1 MDTAQVLAFSLVMLN
16 TDAHNDAIR
25 KDRKMTL
32 QQYKN
37 NLRGI
42 CKDGS
47 SPDPTMLGAMYVGIC
62 RFPWQVEE
70 REHVVKVREGW
81 LHKVSSNTSG
91 KVLPSHR
98 RRTLTPALTP
108 TLTLALTPTL
118 TLALTPTLTLALTL
132 TLPRCVRGGAACRAA
147 LARLPHQEGGPAR
160 ALIRVRVRRSSPSP
174 VIGVRL
180 RRFSPEP

>member
-1 MDTAQVLAFSLVMLN
+1 MLN

-47 SPDPTMLGAMYVGIC
+47 SPDPKMLEAMYVGIC

-98 RRTLTPALTP
+98 RLTP
-108 TLTLALTPTL
+108 TLTLTTPT
-118 TLALTPTLTLALTL
+118 TLALTL
-132 TLPRCVRGGAACRAA
+132 TLTLTPTLTRCS
-147 LARLPHQEGGPAR
+147 
-160 ALIRVRVRRSSPSP
+160 RRSGASIAYSHRARYTSSRFGLG
-174 VIGVRL
+174 IG
-180 RRFSPEP
+180 

>member
-47 SPDPTMLGAMYVGIC
+47 SPDPKMLEAMYVGIC

-98 RRTLTPALTP
+98 RLTLTPALTP
-108 TLTLALTPTL
+108 TLTLALTL
-118 TLALTPTLTLALTL
+118 TRCGRGTWLTP
-132 TLPRCVRGGAACRAA
+132 RQVW
-147 LARLPHQEGGPAR
+147 
-160 ALIRVRVRRSSPSP
+160 VS
-174 VIGVRL
+174 
-180 RRFSPEP
+180 

>member
-47 SPDPTMLGAMYVGIC
+47 SPDPKMLEAMYVGIC

-91 KVLPSHR
+91 KVLSSQR
-98 RRTLTPALTP
+98 RKY
-108 TLTLALTPTL
+108 
-118 TLALTPTLTLALTL
+118 
-132 TLPRCVRGGAACRAA
+132 CV
-147 LARLPHQEGGPAR
+147 LSSR
-160 ALIRVRVRRSSPSP
+160 ALYLFKVRVRDRVRVRVRVSVRVRVRIRVRVRVSES
-174 VIGVRL
+174 
-180 RRFSPEP
+180 

>member
-47 SPDPTMLGAMYVGIC
+47 SPDPKMLEAMYVGIC

-91 KVLPSHR
+91 KVLSSQR
-98 RRTLTPALTP
+98 R
-108 TLTLALTPTL
+108 
-118 TLALTPTLTLALTL
+118 LTL
-132 TLPRCVRGGAACRAA
+132 TLTLTLTTTTTIA
-147 LARLPHQEGGPAR
+147 LTRTLSLNPNPN
-160 ALIRVRVRRSSPSP
+160 
-174 VIGVRL
+174 
-180 RRFSPEP
+180 

>member
-47 SPDPTMLGAMYVGIC
+47 SPDPKMLEAMYVGIC

-81 LHKVSSNTSG
+81 RSDD
-91 KVLPSHR
+91 
-98 RRTLTPALTP
+98 
-108 TLTLALTPTL
+108 
-118 TLALTPTLTLALTL
+118 
-132 TLPRCVRGGAACRAA
+132 AA
-147 LARLPHQEGGPAR
+147 LEDLGLDDPNRLEQPNLGPAPD
-160 ALIRVRVRRSSPSP
+160 VV
-174 VIGVRL
+174 G
-180 RRFSPEP
+180 